1 MAKTS
6 EVYNLTYQEAMFR
19 SARISNVH
27 YKLNLHLLKGER
39 YSGVCEVTLTT
50 SEATS
55 ELWIDLRCLT
65 VSELLING
73 SSAQIRYENCHLY
86 LPNLHSGQ
94 NTVSITFHN
103 NYTNDGCGLH
113 RFVDKA
119 DGEEYLYT
127 QFEPFYAHKAFPCFD
142 QPDIKATFQL
152 TTRSPAD
159 WMVISNEVV
168 ESVSAI
174 EESSEVVRN
183 FKTTA
188 KISSYLYAICA
199 GPYEEFREDDNELDI
214 PLGLYC
220 RKSLASYLIPERYF
234 HWTIQGFKFYNDFFG
249 IKYPF
254 GKYDQVFV
262 PEFNFGAMENVG
274 CVTYR
279 DQYVFKDAPSEVQ
292 LSRVCDTFLHEM
304 AHMWFGDLV
313 TMKWWDDLWLN
324 ESFATFMSHLS
335 TITNLGKEYPWVWR
349 NFLSRKGWG
358 YSTDQLST
366 THPIH
371 THVEHTGQTE
381 TNFDGISYSKG
392 SAVLKQLYFLVGPD
406 VFRTALQNY
415 MHEFQYRNAEFED
428 LINKLAAEVERQ
440 GLGIDLHAWAESW
453 VKTTG
458 LNELTPEL
466 VLDSEGNISKLLV
479 HQSPATPQH
488 PTLRSHKIIIE
499 VLDAECNSLAKHSV
513 FILPQETTELH
524 EFNGLKGSCV
534 ILNVEDWGY
543 CKIVLDDKSL
553 QAVKSNFS
561 NIKDL
566 LTRQLIWRALFDM
579 VRDIKLSG
587 VEFCEVVIS
596 FLPQEADSILAN
608 YILEI
613 TEAVLYNYIPQGSEK
628 ESLASRI
635 FNILLAKISSASTQ
649 EESMIYQKRVTSYM
663 HHPADIR
670 KCIDWVENDSTGI
683 EGFKLGQLDRWEIIK
698 RYSTIEPNAA
708 AMVETE
714 LQRDK
719 SDVGELA
726 RLYCEAAYPV
736 AESKERC
743 WRMYL
748 ESAHTYSRY
757 QRDASMS
764 GFNISHQ
771 RELLA
776 SYFDAYFSS
785 VLEIIRTKEK
795 EYSKDFCAYLLP
807 RYVDEEHVISKIEE
821 LIPSLPSERF
831 EIIRHYR
838 ERLDMLKKFKEGKE
852 LSRRYLESQAKL

>member
-1 MAKTS
+1 MAKVS
-6 EVYNLTYQEAMFR
+6 EVYNLTFEEAMFR
-19 SARISNVH
+19 STRVSNVH
-27 YKLNLHLLKGER
+27 YKLNLHLSKGER
-39 YSGVCEVTLTT
+39 YSGTCEVTLTST
-50 SEATS
+50 EATS
-55 ELWIDLRCLT
+55 EIWIDLRCLT
-65 VSELLING
+65 ISELLING
-73 SSAQIRYENCHLY
+73 SPSEIRHENCHLY
-86 LPNLHSGQ
+86 LLNLQVGQ
-94 NTVSITFHN
+94 NTVIITFQN
-103 NYTNDGCGLH
+103 KYTNDGCGLH
-113 RFVDKA
+113 RFIDKE

-142 QPDIKATFQL
+142 QPDIKGTFQL
-152 TTRSPAD
+152 STRCPAD

-168 ESVSAI
+168 ESVSTH
-174 EESSEVVRN
+174 EDTLEVFRS

-214 PLGLYC
+214 PLGIYC
-220 RKSLASYLIPERYF
+220 RKSLSSYLIPERYF
-234 HWTIQGFKFYNDFFG
+234 HWTIQGFKFYNEFFG

-335 TITNLGKEYPWVWR
+335 TITSLGEDYPWVWR

-358 YSTDQLST
+358 YATDQLST

-371 THVEHTGQTE
+371 THVQHTGETE

-392 SAVLKQLYFLVGPD
+392 SAVLKQLYFLVGPE

-415 MHEFQYRNAEFED
+415 MHEFQYKNAEFED
-428 LINKLAAEVERQ
+428 LITKLAAEVEKKE
-440 GLGIDLHAWAESW
+440 LGIDLHAWAENW

-466 VLDSEGNISKLLV
+466 VHDSEGNILKLLV
-479 HQSPATPQH
+479 HQKPALPNH
-488 PTLRSHKIIIE
+488 PTLRQHKIIIE
-499 VLDAECNSLAKHSV
+499 LLDFECNSLSKHSV

-524 EFNGLKGSCV
+524 HFNGLKGNCV

-553 QAVKSNFS
+553 QVIRNSFM

-566 LTRQLIWRALFDM
+566 LTRQLIWRALYDM

-587 VEFCEVVIS
+587 VEFCEFVIS
-596 FLPQEADSILAN
+596 FLPPEQDSILAN

-613 TEAVLYNYIPQGSEK
+613 VAPVLYSFIPEGSDK
-628 ESLASRI
+628 KALASRI
-635 FNILLAKISSASTQ
+635 FHILLDKIQSSSSQ
-649 EESMIYQKRVTSYM
+649 EESMIYQKRVTSFM
-663 HHPADIR
+663 HHPDDIR
-670 KCIDWVENDSTGI
+670 RCVDWVENDSTGI
-683 EGFKLGQLDRWEIIK
+683 EGFKLGQIDRWEVIK
-698 RYSTIEPNAA
+698 RYATIEPNAA
-708 AMVETE
+708 QIVENE

-736 AESKERC
+736 EASKAKS
-743 WRMYL
+743 WNLFL
-748 ESAHTYSRY
+748 ESADTYSRY
-757 QRDASMS
+757 QRDSSMA

-776 SYFDAYFSS
+776 TYFDAYFSS
-785 VLEIIRTKEK
+785 VLEIISTKEK
-795 EYSKDFCAYLLP
+795 EYSKDFCGHLLP
-807 RYVDEEHVISKIEE
+807 RYVDEQQVISKLEE
-821 LIPSLPSERF
+821 LIPQIPHERF
-831 EIIRHYR
+831 EIVRNYR
-838 ERLDMLKKFKEGKE
+838 ENLDMLQKHKQGKD
-852 LSRRYLESQAKL
+852 LSRRFLESRAKL